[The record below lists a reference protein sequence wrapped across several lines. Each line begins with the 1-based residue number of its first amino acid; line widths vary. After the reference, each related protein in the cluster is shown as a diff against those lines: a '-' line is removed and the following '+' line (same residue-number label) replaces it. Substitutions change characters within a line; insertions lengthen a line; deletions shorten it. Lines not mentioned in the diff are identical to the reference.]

1 MPQHHHHNNGFLA
14 RLPEK
19 VFRLTGVHLRTLI
32 KFGVVLLIA
41 IAGIGWVL
49 LNTSAE
55 RAERT
60 KRAEKDFEVAVHQPK
75 QLTNKEKLREA
86 SKLPHNF
93 SEKLPVERIDI
104 LNAKIEHAEELAQS
118 DDDYR
123 DRAAIQLVFLYAAR
137 CEIEEL
143 EGLDSENTYRRLAQ
157 LRQEALAA
165 GNEERVATVDFSRA
179 SAATS
184 RLTVSA
190 ERADFRFASDAI
202 LSLDSNLLKFSAAQ
216 KLYVDAVNIHGSS
229 TDKDSALIYLS
240 LIAGKL
246 IDSPNSAISD
256 LGLNLIDY
264 PKYVQFL
271 NSIDSQTFAT
281 RELKEK
287 LYGELLAEIEKA
299 PPRSPV
305 TYRVIVQLI
314 DRLANKS
321 EAQTASLL
329 IERLSKATSKI
340 DPKIK
345 TKVDQSIKNLE
356 KRISILEKT
365 LDFSGATTF
374 DETPLSLPNG
384 KRSTLVFW
392 QPSDQKTVNHVVLL
406 AESEWFDPW
415 ATNVLLACPS
425 TLSDQQLKLAGKK
438 FRQFKVLDNATSR
451 KLAIGIGIDLLP
463 YHVSLDK
470 DNKVIR
476 LNSPKD

>member
-1 MPQHHHHNNGFLA
+1 MREYDPSDGFLA
-14 RLPEK
+14 RLPEH
-19 VFRLTGVHLRTLI
+19 VFRTTGVHLHTLI
-32 KFGVVLLIA
+32 KVGVVLLVA
-41 IAGIGWVL
+41 IAGIAWTL

-55 RAERT
+55 RTERT

-75 QLTNKEKLREA
+75 QLTSKEKLREA
-86 SKLPHNF
+86 SKLPQNF
-93 SEKLPVERIDI
+93 SEKLPVERIGI

-118 DDDYR
+118 GDDYR
-123 DRAAIQLVFLYAAR
+123 DRAANQLVFLYAAR

-202 LSLDSNLLKFSAAQ
+202 LSLDSNLLKFSDAQ

-240 LIAGKL
+240 LLAGKL
-246 IDSPNSAISD
+246 IDSPKSAISD

-264 PKYVQFL
+264 PKYIRFL
-271 NSIDSQTFAT
+271 KSIDSRPLLT
-281 RELKEK
+281 RESKEQF
-287 LYGELLAEIEKA
+287 YGEMFAEIEKA
-299 PPRSPV
+299 PPQSPV

-314 DRLANKS
+314 DRLVNTS
-321 EAQTASLL
+321 DAQTASV
-329 IERLSKATSKI
+329 LSKRLAKATATI
-340 DPKIK
+340 DPNVKAG
-345 TKVDQSIKNLE
+345 VDESIKSIE
-356 KRISILEKT
+356 KRISILGKT
-365 LDFSGATTF
+365 LDLSGATTF
-374 DETPLSLPNG
+374 DETPLKLPNG
-384 KRSTLVFW
+384 KPSTMVFW
-392 QPSDQKTVNHVVLL
+392 RPSDKKSLDHVMLL
-406 AESEWFDPW
+406 AYSEWFDPW
-415 ATNVLLACPS
+415 ASNVLLACPS

-438 FRQFKVLDNATSR
+438 FREFKVLDNATSSR
-451 KLAIGIGIDLLP
+451 LATEIGIDIVP

-470 DNKVIR
+470 DNKVVR
-476 LNSPKD
+476 LDSAKD